1 MAIALHFCF
10 GQFGWFSRYEVYI
23 WTASVLLMLFI
34 VTRKIRGSLSASTSC
49 IPAALLTVFFAV
61 TSPAYLYA
69 LVMTPVA
76 ANNIYEQQYQ
86 IRRFLTEFYQK
97 PLAINDIGLPSFR
110 NDVYVLDIWGL
121 ASKAALENRLKK
133 RSNHWMNAL
142 AAQHHV
148 DLAVVY
154 ETDSL
159 PDNWIPLAEWTLS
172 RRRITPA
179 FDTVTVFSLNPDQ
192 IPVQKKRLSRFS
204 ETLPPGV
211 SWRWRE

>member
-1 MAIALHFCF
+1 MFFLLITGFEAGSILYLNGGVFTYSLDDA
-10 GQFGWFSRYEVYI
+10 YI
-23 WTASVLLMLFI
+23 HLSLAEQIHHGHYGINAGEYSSPSSSVLCPF
-34 VTRKIRGSLSASTSC
+34 
-49 IPAALLTVFFAV
+49 LLAPF
-61 TSPAYLYA
+61 S
-69 LVMTPVA
+69 
-76 ANNIYEQQYQ
+76 
-86 IRRFLTEFYQK
+86 
-97 PLAINDIGLPSFR
+97 GLPSFR